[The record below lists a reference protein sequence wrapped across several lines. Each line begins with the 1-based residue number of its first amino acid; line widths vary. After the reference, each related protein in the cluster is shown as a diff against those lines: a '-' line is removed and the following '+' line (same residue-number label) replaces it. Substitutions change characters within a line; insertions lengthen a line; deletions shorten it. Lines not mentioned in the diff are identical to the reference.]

1 MSDACVLT
9 VSVCVCL
16 ILPDE
21 HKYIIKQEPN
31 IIYFNP
37 GAYPGFSKGEARAE
51 ELVLNYSLNQ

>member
-1 MSDACVLT
+1 MSDACVFT

-37 GAYPGFSKGEARAE
+37 GAYPGFSKGGGE
-51 ELVLNYSLNQ
+51 ELARSTGF